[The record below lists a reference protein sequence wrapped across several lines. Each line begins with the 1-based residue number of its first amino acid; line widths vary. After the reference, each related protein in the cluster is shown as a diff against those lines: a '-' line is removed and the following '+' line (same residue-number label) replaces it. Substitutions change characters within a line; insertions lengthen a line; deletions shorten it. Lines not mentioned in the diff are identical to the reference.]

1 MAGQQ
6 IASREEAFVW
16 EEAWKRPCWL
26 AMNPADLS
34 ILQSTRLFA
43 ALDAETLQSL
53 LAGTLPRGYPKGQL
67 LFQHGE
73 PADAFYVVLDGWVKV
88 FRATPSG
95 EEAVFGV
102 FARGETFAEAALFLG
117 DIYPASAEVVED
129 ARLLC
134 VRGASFRDRLQRR
147 PEICLSMLATMSLH
161 LHQIIGQVEQLQTR
175 SSAQRLADFL
185 LGLCPVQEGSA
196 VVTLPYDKSLIA
208 SRLGMKP
215 ESLSRALSR
224 LKDLGVNSDGNR
236 VVIADIGELVDY
248 CEARPLRMRFKDPTP
263 GRVGGL
269 G

>member
-1 MAGQQ
+1 
-6 IASREEAFVW
+6 
-16 EEAWKRPCWL
+16 
-26 AMNPADLS
+26 MNAADLE
-34 ILQSTRLFA
+34 IVQSTRLFA
-43 ALDAETLQSL
+43 ALDGDTLRNL
-53 LAGTLPRGYPKGQL
+53 LGGSLPRSYPKGQI
-67 LFQHGE
+67 LFQHGD

-117 DIYPASAEVVED
+117 GAYPASAEVVED

-134 VRGASFRDRLQRR
+134 VRGPAFRDRLLQQ
-147 PEICLSMLATMSLH
+147 PEICLSMLSAMSRH
-161 LHQIIGQVEQLQTR
+161 LHQIVGQVEHLQTR

-224 LKDLGVNSDGNR
+224 LRELGVTTDGNR
-236 VVIADIGELVDY
+236 VVIADVDALVEY
-248 CEARPLRMRFKDPTP
+248 CDSRALRVRFPVPAP
-263 GRVGGL
+263 GRAGGL

>member
-1 MAGQQ
+1 MLDAD
-6 IASREEAFVW
+6 
-16 EEAWKRPCWL
+16 
-26 AMNPADLS
+26 DLS
-34 ILQSTRLFA
+34 VVQSTRLFS
-43 ALDAETLQSL
+43 ALDGRTLGDLVS
-53 LAGTLPRGYPKGQL
+53 GMVPRVYPKGQL

-88 FRATPSG
+88 FRITPSG

-102 FARGETFAEAALFLG
+102 FATGETFAEAALFLG
-117 DIYPASAEVVED
+117 GAYPASAEVVED

-134 VRGASFRDRLQRR
+134 VRGAAFRDRLLAR
-147 PEICLSMLATMSLH
+147 PEVCLSMLAAMSIH

-175 SSAQRLADFL
+175 SAAQRLADFL
-185 LGLCPVQEGSA
+185 LGSCPVQDGSA

-224 LKDLGVNSDGNR
+224 LRELGVNSDGNR
-236 VVIADIGELVDY
+236 VVIPDVAALTDF
-248 CEARPLRMRFKDPTP
+248 CEAQPLRMRLRAP
-263 GRVGGL
+263 GRRHAGGA

>member
-1 MAGQQ
+1 
-6 IASREEAFVW
+6 
-16 EEAWKRPCWL
+16 
-26 AMNPADLS
+26 MNSADLE

-43 ALDAETLQSL
+43 GLSRDTLQDL
-53 LAGTLPRGYPKGQL
+53 LAGTMPRSYPKGQL

-117 DIYPASAEVVED
+117 GSYPASAEVVED

-134 VRGASFRDRLQRR
+134 VRGTPFRDRLLAQ
-147 PEICLSMLATMSLH
+147 PDVALAMLASMSRHLH
-161 LHQIIGQVEQLQTR
+161 LIIGQVEQLQTR

-185 LGLCPVQEGSA
+185 LGLCPVREGSA

-224 LKDLGVNSDGNR
+224 LKDLGVNADGNR
-236 VVIADIGELVDY
+236 VIISDVEELADYAES
-248 CEARPLRMRFKDPTP
+248 RSLRMRFREPAR
-263 GRVGGL
+263 GRAGGL